1 MEHTLSGRF
10 DEDGFPCL
18 DLLVLN
24 KKEGRSERVKA
35 IIDTGA
41 AHCMIREDLAR
52 RLQLPELRI
61 ADYRH
66 PVFGAMPIR
75 EYLMDLHFGGN
86 GTNEGPVIEGV
97 RAGTLVDLAYPASV
111 ILGVELLRHCSFE
124 YNGRLQAF
132 TLRLLPPTPPA
143 SDPAPAS

>member
-18 DLLVLN
+18 DLQVLN
-24 KKEGRSERVKA
+24 KKGGRSERVKA

-52 RLQLPELRI
+52 RLQLPELRV

-75 EYLMDLHFGGN
+75 EYLMDLCFSGN
-86 GTNEGPVIEGV
+86 GTGPVIEGV

-124 YNGRLQAF
+124 YNGPLRSF
-132 TLRLLPPTPPA
+132 TLCLNPPA
-143 SDPAPAS
+143 RQ